1 MRATLLVAPQRMEL
15 GTVPDPELAAHEVLV
30 QMQAVGLCGTDF
42 HIFSGESNYNTD
54 ARGTPIPLEREPQV
68 LGHEFTG
75 VVVERG
81 RDVLDLAVG
90 DRVAIDQG
98 LNCRSQRREPPCEY
112 CATGDTHQCEHY
124 REHGITGL
132 QGGLADALAIAA
144 VNALHIESDLEPAL
158 AAMTEPLAC
167 VLHSCEMLR
176 AANARYRLVDGE
188 RARRARSVLV
198 CGAGPAGH
206 LFVQVLR
213 NVAGYEGQLLVSDP
227 SAEKRAR
234 VERFGAEGIDPS
246 NGDVKERVRERTDGR
261 LADIV
266 IDATGS
272 GPLFRDLPGLMRK
285 QATLVLYGHGHGGVG
300 MELLN
305 AVQFRE
311 PCILSPVGASGVLD
325 DDGRP
330 SIYRRALELLD
341 AGRIDVAPIVSH
353 RFRGLE
359 RVPAAFT
366 EAPTLTGYS
375 KGIAVLG

>member
-15 GTVPDPELAAHEVLV
+15 GTLPDPEPAAHEVLV
-30 QMQAVGLCGTDF
+30 RMQAVGLCGTDF
-42 HIFSGESNYNTD
+42 HIFSGEANYNTD
-54 ARGTPIPLEREPQV
+54 ARGAPIPLEHEPQV

-81 RDVLDLAVG
+81 RDVTDLAVG

-98 LNCRSQRREPPCEY
+98 LNCRSQRRESPCEY

-144 VNALHIESDLEPAL
+144 VNALRIESDLEPAL

-167 VLHSCEMLR
+167 VLHSYEMLR

-213 NVAGYEGQLLVSDP
+213 NVAGFEGKLLVSDP
-227 SAEKRAR
+227 SAAKRAR
-234 VERFGAEGIDPS
+234 VERFGAEGIDAS
-246 NGDVKERVRERTDGR
+246 NGDVKERVRECTDGR

-325 DDGRP
+325 ADGRP

-341 AGRIDVAPIVSH
+341 AGRIDVAPLVSH
-353 RFRGLE
+353 RIRGLE

-366 EAPTLTGYS
+366 EAATLTGYS